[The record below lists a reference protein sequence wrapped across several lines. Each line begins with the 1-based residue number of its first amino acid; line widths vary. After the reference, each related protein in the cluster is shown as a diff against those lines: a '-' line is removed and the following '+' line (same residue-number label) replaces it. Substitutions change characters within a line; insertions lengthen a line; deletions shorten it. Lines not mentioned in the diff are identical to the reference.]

1 MNSLEGKIVLLTG
14 ASGGIG
20 SPTAA
25 ALGTAGASVIAHYN
39 THQDGALQ
47 ATAAIPD
54 DRKLLLHAD
63 FTTVGAGRR
72 LWAEAVAWHGRI
84 DVLINNAA
92 LMLST
97 DMDTDDDD
105 WDSTWPKI
113 FQVNVFE
120 PASLIREA
128 VHHYRDSGGGII
140 ISLSSWAAQ
149 QGSAIPQLTAYAS
162 TKAAIKAITQTVAR
176 SNGRDDIL
184 TYVLA
189 PGIVRTAMSSLSA
202 STRGGEDALKAIL
215 PLGEMVPPT
224 EVADL
229 ITFLSSGTCRH
240 LSGATID
247 INGAAYVR

>member
-1 MNSLEGKIVLLTG
+1 MSDLSGKTILLTG

-20 SPTAA
+20 SPTAV
-25 ALGTAGASVIAHYN
+25 ALGKAGASVIAHYN
-39 THQDGALQ
+39 KNLNGAVS
-47 ATAAIPD
+47 ATREIPG
-54 DRKLLLHAD
+54 DRKLLLQAD
-63 FTTVGAGRR
+63 FSKSGAGRK
-72 LWAEAVAWHGRI
+72 LWGEAVAWHGRI

-92 LMLST
+92 LMAST
-97 DMDTDDDD
+97 SIDTDDHD
-105 WDSTWPKI
+105 WDSTWPRI

-128 VHHYRDSGGGII
+128 VHHYRDTGGGII

-176 SNGRDDIL
+176 SDGRNGIL
-184 TYVLA
+184 TYVVA
-189 PGIVRTAMSSLSA
+189 PGIVDTEMSALSA
-202 STRGGEDALKAIL
+202 STRGGDDALKAVL
-215 PLGEMVPPT
+215 PLGEKVPPG

-229 ITFLSSGTCRH
+229 ITFLSGGSCRH
-240 LSGATID
+240 LTGATID